1 MQRAISLLMVLC
13 AGLATNAMAGAA
25 PKPDHAAGE
34 AVFTRWCVHCHSTG
48 RGNPGTESLQVK
60 YGGKIPAALLER
72 TDLTAE
78 GFALFVRQGVL
89 SMPPFR
95 KTEIT
100 DVELKVLTG
109 YLARNYRKRR

>member
-1 MQRAISLLMVLC
+1 MQRAVSLLLMLC
-13 AGLATNAMAGAA
+13 FGAASSAFAGAPA
-25 PKPDHAAGE
+25 KPGHSAGE
-34 AVFTRWCVHCHSTG
+34 AVFTRWCSHCHITG

-72 TDLTAE
+72 TDLTAD
-78 GFALFVRQGVL
+78 GYALFVRQGVL

-100 DVELKVLTG
+100 DVELKALTE